1 MADVR
6 GQLRQPKLG
15 EMVAGV
21 IRQRILDGEWRDG
34 ELLPNQ
40 DAIVAE
46 FGVSR
51 PSIREAMR
59 ILEAEGL
66 ITVRRGNVGGAVVHR
81 PEARHVA
88 YAIALVLESRGVT
101 LDDVGVAMGQL
112 EATSAGLCAARR
124 DRARK
129 VVPQLRRCNASAK
142 KAIDEPMEFVR
153 YTSEFHSSL
162 VELSG
167 NETMRVLAGSLES
180 LWLVD
185 VNQWAE
191 KVSRSGSFPDRD
203 HRLKNHEQHVQIVEA
218 IADGDVPLAVRLTE
232 SHFDPARFHLRPED
246 AGRRVDASAMHGQG
260 GPASPGLPA

>member
-1 MADVR
+1 MVADVR
-6 GQLRQPKLG
+6 AQLRQPKLG

-34 ELLPNQ
+34 QLLPNQ
-40 DAIVAE
+40 DALVAE
-46 FGVSR
+46 FRVSR

-88 YAIALVLESRGVT
+88 YAMAMVLESRGVT

-112 EATSAGLCAARR
+112 EATSAGLCASRK

-129 VVPQLRRCNASAK
+129 VVPQLRRHNTAAE
-142 KAIDEPMEFVR
+142 KAMDDPMEFVR
-153 YTSEFHSSL
+153 ATSDFHSSL
-162 VELSG
+162 VELCG
-167 NETMRVLAGSLES
+167 NDTLRLLAGSLES

-185 VNQWAE
+185 VNSWAE
-191 KVSRSGSFPDRD
+191 NATRNGSFPSRA
-203 HRLKNHEQHVQIVEA
+203 HRLKNHDQHLRITEA
-218 IADGDVPLAVRLTE
+218 IAEGDSAAAMRLTE
-232 SHFDPARFHLRPED
+232 THFDPARFLRPED
-246 AGRRVDASAMHGQG
+246 AGRRVDAAAMHALMGNPHTG
-260 GPASPGLPA
+260 GSE